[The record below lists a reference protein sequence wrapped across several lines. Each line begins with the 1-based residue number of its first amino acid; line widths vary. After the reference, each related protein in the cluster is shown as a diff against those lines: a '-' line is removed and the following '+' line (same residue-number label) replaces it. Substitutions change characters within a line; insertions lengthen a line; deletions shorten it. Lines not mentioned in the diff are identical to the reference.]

1 MDRIFPKKIYG
12 RCPIGHNRAPS
23 GATGDNLS
31 TTEIDSDEEM
41 ELYWS
46 NYYQTY
52 ICKMHERR
60 VQDLKDD
67 EKFHE
72 NENKSEEARQG
83 MGFVKSQSYSITE
96 P

>member
-1 MDRIFPKKIYG
+1 MYG

-31 TTEIDSDEEM
+31 TTLIDSDEEM

-52 ICKMHERR
+52 VCKMHERR

-67 EKFHE
+67 IKFHE
-72 NENKSEEARQG
+72 KELELEKKRQG
-83 MGFVKSQSYSITE
+83 MGFVKNQTYSVTE